1 LTLTDSLG
9 HLACGMATGRGE
21 LTGPDGAPLPAT
33 SAIPNEIH
41 ITINA
46 EGEEDED
53 EYKIVPLKPDAA
65 S

>member
-1 LTLTDSLG
+1 MTLLFASTNSRT
-9 HLACGMATGRGE
+9 CEKQRGWVNGE
-21 LTGPDGAPLPAT
+21 SSVPAA

-53 EYKIVPLKPDAA
+53 EYKIVPLKPDVA